1 MQNIGN
7 AFAAKAQSGP
17 SNNKKDDD
25 DDLFGE
31 MISQKLEKFSVPK
44 KVYLKQQ
51 IQSWIYDSQM
61 ETSEPT
67 NNLMPQS
74 PEIIEKI
81 QNFNYYTNLLNG

>member
-7 AFAAKAQSGP
+7 AFAAKAQSGS

>member
-1 MQNIGN
+1 
-7 AFAAKAQSGP
+7 
-17 SNNKKDDD
+17 
-25 DDLFGE
+25 
-31 MISQKLEKFSVPK
+31 
-44 KVYLKQQ
+44 
-51 IQSWIYDSQM
+51 M

>member
-7 AFAAKAQSGP
+7 AFAAKAQSGS

-67 NNLMPQS
+67 NNLMTQS

-81 QNFNYYTNLLNG
+81 QNFSYYTNLLNG

>member
-7 AFAAKAQSGP
+7 AFAAKAQSGS

-67 NNLMPQS
+67 YNLMPQS

-81 QNFNYYTNLLNG
+81 QNFSYYTNLLNG